1 MLAISESNR
10 EEIENEFLALV
21 LNKNEV
27 IDLLQIKP
35 KLLKNPKNKK
45 MLDYA
50 IECYKNHKIVMPT
63 LIAEVHKD
71 FDVDY
76 YVELLNNELW
86 YPTAWKKQLEVA
98 QESILKFYKEDYI
111 KITNDT
117 NRGIYLCYNN
127 ENMITLNSNG
137 LTISNGDNI
146 ITLNSNGTTITNN
159 NNQITLDSNGTTIS
173 NGDNKITLDSNGIT
187 IGNDN
192 NNTNIQ
198 IQGNITLKGT
208 LTNETNVP
216 IP

>member
-1 MLAISESNR
+1 MDNFNSICTNVGTIDNIYTNNIYNISSTTDPC
-10 EEIENEFLALV
+10 II
-21 LNKNEV
+21 LNKNNT
-27 IDLLQIKP
+27 QIQH
-35 KLLKNPKNKK
+35 N
-45 MLDYA
+45 
-50 IECYKNHKIVMPT
+50 
-63 LIAEVHKD
+63 
-71 FDVDY
+71 
-76 YVELLNNELW
+76 
-86 YPTAWKKQLEVA
+86 
-98 QESILKFYKEDYI
+98 KEDYI

-127 ENMITLNSNG
+127 ENMIILNSNG

>member
-1 MLAISESNR
+1 MDNFNSICTNVGTIDNIYTNNIYNISSTTDPC
-10 EEIENEFLALV
+10 II
-21 LNKNEV
+21 LNKNNT
-27 IDLLQIKP
+27 QIQH
-35 KLLKNPKNKK
+35 N
-45 MLDYA
+45 
-50 IECYKNHKIVMPT
+50 
-63 LIAEVHKD
+63 
-71 FDVDY
+71 
-76 YVELLNNELW
+76 
-86 YPTAWKKQLEVA
+86 
-98 QESILKFYKEDYI
+98 KEDYI

-127 ENMITLNSNG
+127 ENMIILNSNG

-173 NGDNKITLDSNGIT
+173 NGDNKINITETNVSISNNTNIITLDSNGIT

-208 LTNETNVP
+208 LTNETNNP

>member
-1 MLAISESNR
+1 MANFNSICTNVGTIDNIYTNNIYNISSTSDPC
-10 EEIENEFLALV
+10 IILD
-21 LNKNEV
+21 KNNT
-27 IDLLQIKP
+27 QIQH
-35 KLLKNPKNKK
+35 N
-45 MLDYA
+45 
-50 IECYKNHKIVMPT
+50 
-63 LIAEVHKD
+63 
-71 FDVDY
+71 
-76 YVELLNNELW
+76 
-86 YPTAWKKQLEVA
+86 
-98 QESILKFYKEDYI
+98 KEDYI

-127 ENMITLNSNG
+127 ENMIILNSDG

-187 IGNDN
+187 IGNNN

-208 LTNETNVP
+208 LTNETNTP

>member
-1 MLAISESNR
+1 MDNFNSICTNVGTIDNIYTNNIYNISSTTDPC
-10 EEIENEFLALV
+10 II
-21 LNKNEV
+21 LNKNNT
-27 IDLLQIKP
+27 QIQH
-35 KLLKNPKNKK
+35 N
-45 MLDYA
+45 
-50 IECYKNHKIVMPT
+50 
-63 LIAEVHKD
+63 
-71 FDVDY
+71 
-76 YVELLNNELW
+76 
-86 YPTAWKKQLEVA
+86 
-98 QESILKFYKEDYI
+98 KEDYI

-127 ENMITLNSNG
+127 ENMIILNSNG

-173 NGDNKITLDSNGIT
+173 NGDNKINITETNVSISNNTNIITLDSNGIT